1 MTVTKS
7 KKVSVSVKR
16 QLAIPKEIFD
26 AAGIG
31 KEIMMELE
39 DGVIKIKP
47 IHTNTDDFS
56 HEILSDILREGYQG
70 DDILAEFDRRKK
82 LIRPAISNMIEEALS
97 SEPVS
102 IEDMFGD
109 DDED

>member
-16 QLAIPKEIFD
+16 QLAIPKEIYD

-56 HEILSDILREGYQG
+56 HEILSDILKEGYQG
-70 DDILAEFDRRKK
+70 EDILKEFDRRKK
-82 LIRPAISNMIEEALS
+82 MIRPAISSMIDEALG

-102 IEDMFGD
+102 IEDMFK
-109 DDED
+109 DEEKD